1 MCSRGFVIPESLIAD
16 MLSAAGHRP
25 ANIILW
31 IRKSTGTSIQLL
43 SFPFTLTLKFF
54 RPLAKKIEDVFREER
69 ASFKRAKQESLA
81 SLGKHAFRAFGDL

>member
-1 MCSRGFVIPESLIAD
+1 MAD

-54 RPLAKKIEDVFREER
+54 RPLAKKREER
-69 ASFKRAKQESLA
+69 ASFKRAKRGRLA
-81 SLGKHAFRAFGDL
+81 SLGKHAFRVLGDL